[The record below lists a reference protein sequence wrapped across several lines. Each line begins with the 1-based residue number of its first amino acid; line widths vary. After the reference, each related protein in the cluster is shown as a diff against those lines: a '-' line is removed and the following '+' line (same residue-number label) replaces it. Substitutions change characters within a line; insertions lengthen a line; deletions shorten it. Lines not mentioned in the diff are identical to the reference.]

1 MEEWRWGETVTCGSG
16 LKLWLLQTRSLLR
29 CGYWLLPKQE
39 ICEKKT
45 KKWSGTMAGWCETQ
59 DWINRKGS
67 AFKARLFDQPEP
79 VHFSH
84 DLIVSHL
91 PSFHLGCVSILSV
104 GWLFLFISAL
114 VSENWELYCRYWSS
128 VSDTPVVSVCVWTLM
143 TVSSVQLLF
152 YSCHLSMSIHLM
164 LNFEPFLSF
173 CNSPPWHKSIYL
185 HLSIYS
191 RV

>member
-1 MEEWRWGETVTCGSG
+1 
-16 LKLWLLQTRSLLR
+16 
-29 CGYWLLPKQE
+29 
-39 ICEKKT
+39 
-45 KKWSGTMAGWCETQ
+45 MAGWCETQ

-114 VSENWELYCRYWSS
+114 ASEN
-128 VSDTPVVSVCVWTLM
+128 
-143 TVSSVQLLF
+143 
-152 YSCHLSMSIHLM
+152 
-164 LNFEPFLSF
+164 
-173 CNSPPWHKSIYL
+173 
-185 HLSIYS
+185 
-191 RV
+191 